1 MRVLRSS
8 IVSLLIAARIG
19 AQQTGATITGIVRDA
34 DARPIAGALVTV
46 RPSDR
51 TTETDSAGRFQFTGL
66 GADSYTVRAR
76 KIGYRPESW
85 DVKLSKTGSADVK
98 LELGAM
104 PQFLDTVRVS
114 ADGSC
119 PATRGIESFL
129 CRRQRPGGVYL
140 DYTDIDDLDKNF
152 VGELFYNMRA
162 FRVDFRVD
170 RSGPV
175 YTVHTFRNSG
185 CINSLVDGR
194 ELTGVN
200 TIPIWTGDLIAL
212 EIYARPDS
220 VPRELQRYT
229 WPQRGGDITRSGR
242 CALIVYWTNRGPK
255 SVRISP

>member
-1 MRVLRSS
+1 MRMLRSF
-8 IVSLLIAARIG
+8 IAFLLLAAPIG

-34 DARPIAGALVTV
+34 DARPIAGALVTLK
-46 RPSDR
+46 PSDR
-51 TTETDSAGRFQFTGL
+51 SVDTDSAGRFQFTGL

-85 DVKLSKTGSADVK
+85 DVKLSKSGSADVK
-98 LELGAM
+98 LELSAM
-104 PQFLDTVRVS
+104 PQFLDTVRVR
-114 ADGSC
+114 ADGTC
-119 PATRGIESFL
+119 PATRSIESFL

-140 DYTDIDDLDKNF
+140 DYTDIDDLEKSF
-152 VGELFYNMRA
+152 VGELFYNMRD
-162 FRVDFRVD
+162 FRVDFRID

-175 YTVHTFRNSG
+175 YTVHTFRMSG

-200 TIPIWTGDLIAL
+200 TIPILASDLIAL
-212 EIYARPDS
+212 EVYARPDS

-229 WPQRGGDITRSGR
+229 WPDRAGDITRSGR

-255 SVRISP
+255 TVRISP

>member
-1 MRVLRSS
+1 MRMLRSS
-8 IVSLLIAARIG
+8 IVFLLLATQIR
-19 AQQTGATITGIVRDA
+19 AQQTGATITGVVRDES
-34 DARPIAGALVTV
+34 ARPIAGALVTV
-46 RPSDR
+46 KPSDK

-66 GADSYTVRAR
+66 GADNYTVRAR

-98 LELGAM
+98 LELGSM

-140 DYTDIDDLDKNF
+140 DYTDIDDLDKSF
-152 VGELFYNMRA
+152 VGELFWNMPG

-170 RSGPV
+170 KSGPV
-175 YTVHTFRNSG
+175 YSVHTFRSSG

-194 ELTGVN
+194 EITGVN
-200 TIPIWTGDLIAL
+200 TIPVWTGDLIAL
-212 EIYARPDS
+212 EVYARPDS

-229 WPQRGGDITRSGR
+229 WPGRGGDVTRSGR

-255 SVRISP
+255 TVRISP

>member
-1 MRVLRSS
+1 MRMLRSS
-8 IVSLLIAARIG
+8 IVLLAVATQIR
-19 AQQTGATITGIVRDA
+19 AQQTGATITGIVRDEG
-34 DARPIAGALVTV
+34 ARPIAGALVTV
-46 RPSDR
+46 KPSDKSV
-51 TTETDSAGRFQFTGL
+51 ETDSAGRFQFTGL
-66 GADSYTVRAR
+66 GADNYTVRAR

-140 DYTDIDDLDKNF
+140 DYTDIDDLDKSF
-152 VGELFYNMRA
+152 VGELFYNMRD
-162 FRVDFRVD
+162 FRVDFRID

-175 YTVHTFRNSG
+175 YTVHTFRTSG

-194 ELTGVN
+194 EITGVN
-200 TIPIWTGDLIAL
+200 TIPVWTGDLIAL
-212 EIYARPDS
+212 EVYARPDS

-229 WPQRGGDITRSGR
+229 WPGRGGDVTRSGR

-255 SVRISP
+255 TVRISP